1 MIITDL
7 KKTEKTR
14 VHMEGVKDVFKQVPL
29 SRKDSAPLFSFR
41 VFSIDPGGN
50 TPFHNHA
57 FEHLNYV
64 ITGHGAVVDKT
75 GKERELKEGDFI
87 MVLPD
92 EIHQYKNSS
101 AEEPFVFICAVP
113 KEYE

>member
-14 VHMEGVKDVFKQVPL
+14 VHMEGAKDVFKQVPL
-29 SRKDSAPLFSFR
+29 SKKDGAPLFSFR
-41 VFSIDPGGN
+41 VFSVDPGGN
-50 TPFHNHA
+50 TPFHNHS

-64 ITGHGAVVDKT
+64 ISGQGVIVDKT
-75 GKERELKEGDFI
+75 GVERELKGGDFI

-92 EIHQYKNSS
+92 ETHQYKNSS